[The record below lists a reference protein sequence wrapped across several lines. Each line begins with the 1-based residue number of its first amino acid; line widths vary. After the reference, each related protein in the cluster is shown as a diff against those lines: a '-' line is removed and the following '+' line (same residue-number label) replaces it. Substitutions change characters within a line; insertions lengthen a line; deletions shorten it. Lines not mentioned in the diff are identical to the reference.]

1 MIFRQLPAVQP
12 KNTTINKYLK
22 ISKMFEKR
30 KLMKVYNYPKHT
42 ANIVKKVPNNKE
54 KIHHKQFPMTLR
66 HQDISNNL
74 NK

>member
-1 MIFRQLPAVQP
+1 
-12 KNTTINKYLK
+12 
-22 ISKMFEKR
+22 MFEKR